1 MFFCILI
8 LIFFESKKIKLK
20 FLNNP
25 PISTR
30 SSIPLPGYFIME
42 ASVSSFSIWFKGIR
56 GKLLFSTFLPLV
68 AIAVVACFG
77 YYGLN
82 QFGNYL
88 DRAYGQITP
97 TVDSINKMNLAK
109 SDMLRFFWKCYG
121 MKNDLKPRVESIKRI
136 REAIVEYKANE
147 EIYNPLPQLE
157 KETPVDKAVKNAEV
171 EMFKGIDEILGLLEK
186 HTFETDEQAKML
198 VTGKY
203 LEYFNIVENG
213 LNEIAKMYTDLTKEQ
228 SVLARNERSSL
239 TSMIVLTASISVIG
253 LLAIMLFLASR
264 LAKSINSV
272 TLSLAN
278 SGTQVG
284 SASQQL
290 SSASQQLSSGA
301 TEAASSLEE
310 TVSSL
315 EELSSMVKLN
325 ADNAK
330 EASSLSQ
337 ASRKSAED
345 GEDEIKNL
353 IQAMTDISKSSKK
366 IEEIINVI
374 DDIAF
379 QTNLLALN
387 AAVEAARAGEQGKGF
402 AVVAEAVRNLAQ
414 RSASAA
420 KDITVLIK
428 DSVEQ
433 ISHGS
438 KIADQSGEVLKNI
451 VTSVKKVSDLNNEI
465 ASASA
470 EQSSGISQISKAMNE
485 LDQATQRNAA
495 SAEETAASSEE
506 MSAQAIE
513 LQGLVGELSVVID
526 GASSNNVSFKEDER
540 GTDNA
545 PPKNEKRKNN
555 VVPIIKAAPATKPS
569 SHAIPF
575 DEDLPGGGKVG
586 TTEGF

>member
-1 MFFCILI
+1 
-8 LIFFESKKIKLK
+8 
-20 FLNNP
+20 
-25 PISTR
+25 
-30 SSIPLPGYFIME
+30 ME
-42 ASVSSFSIWFKGIR
+42 AVVNSMVVWFRGLR
-56 GKLLFSTFLPLV
+56 GKLLFLVALPALVIVGLSMASFVQIKTLAGSLENASFVRLPLAQYSGDMDTAV
-68 AIAVVACFG
+68 NGTIRWLWVTHGAEGNVVERNKAIEKAKGELEKFKTAYEEFLKLPRPDKLKEMFKPVEENYKLFVENTNETLAIFAKATPKDDEAGKLNITTKIRQCVVPIGKALAEMDE
-77 YYGLN
+77 YRL
-82 QFGNYL
+82 Q
-88 DRAYGQITP
+88 
-97 TVDSINKMNLAK
+97 SAK
-109 SDMLRFFWKCYG
+109 S
-121 MKNDLKPRVESIKRI
+121 E
-136 REAIVEYKANE
+136 
-147 EIYNPLPQLE
+147 
-157 KETPVDKAVKNAEV
+157 AEV
-171 EMFKGIDEILGLLEK
+171 EIKSAHNVQTLLS
-186 HTFETDEQAKML
+186 
-198 VTGKY
+198 VTGV
-203 LEYFNIVENG
+203 ICS
-213 LNEIAKMYTDLTKEQ
+213 IA
-228 SVLARNERSSL
+228 
-239 TSMIVLTASISVIG
+239 IFFIG
-253 LLAIMLFLASR
+253 IFTASR
-264 LAKSINSV
+264 LARTLGLVTRSI
-272 TLSLAN
+272 AD
-278 SGTQVG
+278 SGTQVS

-345 GEDEIKNL
+345 GESEIRNL
-353 IQAMTDISKSSKK
+353 IGAMTDISKSSKK

-433 ISHGS
+433 ISNGS

-451 VTSVKKVSDLNNEI
+451 VNSVKKVSDLNNEI

-470 EQSSGISQISKAMNE
+470 EQSNGISQISKAMNE
-485 LDQATQRNAA
+485 LDQATQRNAS

-506 MSAQAIE
+506 MSSQALE
-513 LQGLVGELSVVID
+513 LQGLVGQLGSVID
-526 GASSNNVSFKEDER
+526 GGSSGPLPEAASRIEQPR
-540 GTDNA
+540 Y
-545 PPKNEKRKNN
+545 N
-555 VVPIIKAAPATKPS
+555 VVPMKKASETRPKASKPS
-569 SHAIPF
+569 KKSTSATNVIPF
-575 DEDLPGGGKVG
+575 DDDEPQNGKVG
-586 TTEGF
+586 TTDGF

>member
-1 MFFCILI
+1 M
-8 LIFFESKKIKLK
+8 
-20 FLNNP
+20 N
-25 PISTR
+25 
-30 SSIPLPGYFIME
+30 
-42 ASVSSFSIWFKGIR
+42 SFTLWFKGIR
-56 GKLLFSTFLPLV
+56 GRLLFLVALPMIIISGISITSYFQIGNLTHGLEQSNNVRLPLAQYSGDMDSSVNGTVRWLWV
-68 AIAVVACFG
+68 AHGAEGNVNERNNAV
-77 YYGLN
+77 
-82 QFGNYL
+82 
-88 DRAYGQITP
+88 
-97 TVDSINKMNLAK
+97 NK
-109 SDMLRFFWKCYG
+109 G
-121 MKNDLKPRVESIKRI
+121 KNE
-136 REAIVEYKANE
+136 
-147 EIYNPLPQLE
+147 LE
-157 KETPVDKAVKNAEV
+157 KFKTAYEKFTSLPRPEKLK
-171 EMFKGIDEILGLLEK
+171 EMFKPVEDNYKGFVDAVTETLGQLAKGTPKDDELAKLTITTKIRQAVAPMGKALDEMDQYRLETSKQEAHAEITSANTIQGILFAVGGLSTL
-186 HTFETDEQAKML
+186 A
-198 VTGKY
+198 
-203 LEYFNIVENG
+203 IV
-213 LNEIAKMYTDLTKEQ
+213 I
-228 SVLARNERSSL
+228 
-239 TSMIVLTASISVIG
+239 IG
-253 LLAIMLFLASR
+253 LFIASR
-264 LAKSINSV
+264 LANTLNNVTQSI
-272 TLSLAN
+272 AD
-278 SGTQVG
+278 SGSQVS

-345 GEDEIKNL
+345 GENEIRNL
-353 IQAMTDISKSSKK
+353 IGAMTDISKSSKK

-414 RSASAA
+414 RSAAAA

-451 VTSVKKVSDLNNEI
+451 VNSVKKVSDLNNEI

-470 EQSSGISQISKAMNE
+470 EQSNGISQISKAMNE

-513 LQGLVGELSVVID
+513 LQNLVGQLSSVID
-526 GASSNNVSFKEDER
+526 GGVQLSQAQSETKAQAPKKERYNVVPMKKA
-540 GTDNA
+540 A
-545 PPKNEKRKNN
+545 PPKQNKMTATPTASKSAKTDSASN
-555 VVPIIKAAPATKPS
+555 V
-569 SHAIPF
+569 IPF
-575 DEDLPGGGKVG
+575 DDDAPAENGKVG
-586 TTEGF
+586 TTDGF

>member
-1 MFFCILI
+1 M
-8 LIFFESKKIKLK
+8 
-20 FLNNP
+20 
-25 PISTR
+25 
-30 SSIPLPGYFIME
+30 G
-42 ASVSSFSIWFKGIR
+42 SFSIWFKGIR
-56 GKLLFSTFLPLV
+56 GKLLFSTVLPLV
-68 AIAVVACFG
+68 AVAVIAGFG
-77 YYGLN
+77 FHGVN
-82 QFGNYL
+82 QFGDYL
-88 DRAYGQITP
+88 DKAYGQITP
-97 TVDSINKMNLAK
+97 TVDSINKMNTAK
-109 SDMLRFFWKCYG
+109 SDILRFFWKCYG
-121 MKNDLKPRVESIKRI
+121 MKNDLPARTDSIKRI
-136 REAIVEYKANE
+136 HAAVAEYKMNE

-157 KETPVDKAVKNAEV
+157 KEVPIDKAVKTAEV
-171 EMFKGIDEILGLLEK
+171 EMFKGVNEILGLLEK
-186 HTFETDEQAKML
+186 HTFETDEQAKAL

-203 LEYFNIVENG
+203 LGYFNSVENG
-213 LNEIAKMYTDLTKEQ
+213 LNEIAKMYTEMTKEQ
-228 SVLARNERSSL
+228 SALAASERTSLSSLIVLAS
-239 TSMIVLTASISVIG
+239 VISVFG
-253 LLAIMLFLASR
+253 LFAIMMFLASR
-264 LAKSINSV
+264 LAKSINHV
-272 TLSLAN
+272 TQSLAN

-284 SASQQL
+284 SASRQL

-345 GEDEIKNL
+345 GENEIKNL
-353 IQAMTDISKSSKK
+353 IGAMTDISKSSKK

-485 LDQATQRNAA
+485 LDQATQRNAS

-506 MSAQAIE
+506 MSTQAVE
-513 LQGLVGELSVVID
+513 LQGLVGELSQVID
-526 GASSNNVSFKEDER
+526 GASNNVSYNEEYETYK
-540 GTDNA
+540 A
-545 PPKNEKRKNN
+545 QPKNEKAKNN
-555 VVPIIKAAPATKPS
+555 VVPIIKAAPKKPS
-569 SHAIPF
+569 VHVIPF
-575 DEDLPGGGKVG
+575 DEDLPGNGKVG

>member
-1 MFFCILI
+1 M
-8 LIFFESKKIKLK
+8 
-20 FLNNP
+20 
-25 PISTR
+25 
-30 SSIPLPGYFIME
+30 G
-42 ASVSSFSIWFKGIR
+42 SFAVWFRGLR
-56 GKLLFSTFLPLV
+56 GKLLFLVALPALVIMILSAASYTQISALTGSLENSNLVRLPLAQFSGDMDSAINGTIRWLWV
-68 AIAVVACFG
+68 AHGAEGNMTERTRAVDNAKKQLDGFKVG
-77 YYGLN
+77 YEEFTKLP
-82 QFGNYL
+82 
-88 DRAYGQITP
+88 RP
-97 TVDSINKMNLAK
+97 EK
-109 SDMLRFFWKCYG
+109 
-121 MKNDLKPRVESIKRI
+121 LK
-136 REAIVEYKANE
+136 
-147 EIYNPLPQLE
+147 
-157 KETPVDKAVKNAEV
+157 
-171 EMFKGIDEILGLLEK
+171 EMFKPVDDNYKAFLESVTEAIGFLAKGTPKDDEMAKTLITTKIRQSVAPMGKAMTEM
-186 HTFETDEQAKML
+186 DEVRLQMSKVESEAEIKSAHNVQVVL
-198 VTGKY
+198 SVTGI
-203 LEYFNIVENG
+203 LCT
-213 LNEIAKMYTDLTKEQ
+213 IALF
-228 SVLARNERSSL
+228 VLGIF
-239 TSMIVLTASISVIG
+239 M
-253 LLAIMLFLASR
+253 ASR
-264 LAKSINSV
+264 LAQTLGQVTQSISD
-272 TLSLAN
+272 
-278 SGTQVG
+278 SGTQVS

-345 GEDEIKNL
+345 GENEIRNL
-353 IQAMTDISKSSKK
+353 ISAMTDISKSSKK

-428 DSVEQ
+428 DSVDQ
-433 ISHGS
+433 ISQGS

-470 EQSSGISQISKAMNE
+470 EQSNGISQISKAMNE

-506 MSAQAIE
+506 MSAQAVE
-513 LQGLVGELSVVID
+513 LQGLVSQLSAVID
-526 GASSNNVSFKEDER
+526 GGATLNMPQQSVAPKKEKPR
-540 GTDNA
+540 Y
-545 PPKNEKRKNN
+545 N
-555 VVPIIKAAPATKPS
+555 VVPLKKSAPGPASERASTPKTTAKTTATNV
-569 SHAIPF
+569 IPF
-575 DEDLPGGGKVG
+575 DDDAPSQNGKVG
-586 TTEGF
+586 TTDGF

>member
-1 MFFCILI
+1 MG
-8 LIFFESKKIKLK
+8 S
-20 FLNNP
+20 
-25 PISTR
+25 
-30 SSIPLPGYFIME
+30 M
-42 ASVSSFSIWFKGIR
+42 SVWLSGLR
-56 GKLLFSTFLPLV
+56 GKLLFLVALPTAIIVGISAASYFQTGQLTKSIDSSNNIRLPLAQYSGDMDSSV
-68 AIAVVACFG
+68 NGTIRWLWVTNNAEGNVTERNNA
-77 YYGLN
+77 LN
-82 QFGNYL
+82 
-88 DRAYGQITP
+88 
-97 TVDSINKMNLAK
+97 KAK
-109 SDMLRFFWKCYG
+109 
-121 MKNDLKPRVESIKRI
+121 VE
-136 REAIVEYKANE
+136 
-147 EIYNPLPQLE
+147 LE
-157 KETPVDKAVKNAEV
+157 KFKSAYEKFTALPRPDKLK
-171 EMFKGIDEILGLLEK
+171 EMFKPVEDNYKPFLDAVGDTMAFLAKGTPKDDEAAKTLITTKIRASVAPIGKALTEMDDFRLEISK
-186 HTFETDEQAKML
+186 KESQE
-198 VTGKY
+198 
-203 LEYFNIVENG
+203 
-213 LNEIAKMYTDLTKEQ
+213 EIHAAQNTQ
-228 SVLARNERSSL
+228 
-239 TSMIVLTASISVIG
+239 TA
-253 LLAIMLFLASR
+253 LLAIGSVSTIALILIGLFIASR
-264 LAKSINSV
+264 LAGTLNQVTNSI
-272 TLSLAN
+272 AD
-278 SGTQVG
+278 SGSQVS

-345 GEDEIKNL
+345 GENEIRNL
-353 IQAMTDISKSSKK
+353 IGAMTDISKSSKK

-414 RSASAA
+414 RSAAAA

-451 VTSVKKVSDLNNEI
+451 VNSVKKVSDLNNEI

-470 EQSSGISQISKAMNE
+470 EQSNGISQISKAMNE

-513 LQGLVGELSVVID
+513 LQNLVGQLGSVID
-526 GASSNNVSFKEDER
+526 GGTIRHHKPATAPAPKKER
-540 GTDNA
+540 Y
-545 PPKNEKRKNN
+545 N
-555 VVPIIKAAPATKPS
+555 VVPLKQSTAVKSQKPGPATPKPAKQS
-569 SHAIPF
+569 GNASNVIPF
-575 DEDLPGGGKVG
+575 DDDAPAQNGKVG
-586 TTEGF
+586 TTDGF

>member
-1 MFFCILI
+1 M
-8 LIFFESKKIKLK
+8 
-20 FLNNP
+20 
-25 PISTR
+25 
-30 SSIPLPGYFIME
+30 SSL
-42 ASVSSFSIWFKGIR
+42 AVWFRGLR
-56 GKLLFSTFLPLV
+56 GKLLFLV
-68 AIAVVACFG
+68 A
-77 YYGLN
+77 L
-82 QFGNYL
+82 
-88 DRAYGQITP
+88 P
-97 TVDSINKMNLAK
+97 
-109 SDMLRFFWKCYG
+109 
-121 MKNDLKPRVESIKRI
+121 
-136 REAIVEYKANE
+136 AIV
-147 EIYNPLPQLE
+147 
-157 KETPVDKAVKNAEV
+157 
-171 EMFKGIDEILGLLEK
+171 
-186 HTFETDEQAKML
+186 
-198 VTGKY
+198 
-203 LEYFNIVENG
+203 IV
-213 LNEIAKMYTDLTKEQ
+213 
-228 SVLARNERSSL
+228 VLSSASYMQISSL
-239 TSMIVLTASISVIG
+239 TSSLETSNLVRLPLAQYSGDMDSAINGTIRWLWVAHGAEGNMAERTRAVENARKQLDAFKLGYEEFTKLPRPEKLKEMFRPVEENFKPFQESVSETLVFLAKGTPKDDEIAKVNITTKIRQAVGPMGKAMAEMDEYRLQMAKVDSANEISAAHNVQTILSVTGG
-253 LLAIMLFLASR
+253 LCTIALFLLGIFMASR
-264 LAKSINSV
+264 LAQMLGQVTQSISD
-272 TLSLAN
+272 
-278 SGTQVG
+278 SGTQVS

-345 GEDEIKNL
+345 GENEIRNL
-353 IQAMTDISKSSKK
+353 IGAMTDISKSSKK

-433 ISHGS
+433 ISNGS

-470 EQSSGISQISKAMNE
+470 EQSNGISQISKAMNE
-485 LDQATQRNAA
+485 LDQATQRNAS

-506 MSAQAIE
+506 MSAQAVE
-513 LQGLVGELSVVID
+513 LQGLVGQLSSVID
-526 GASSNNVSFKEDER
+526 GGGSGPLPQPAQPVAKKER
-540 GTDNA
+540 Y
-545 PPKNEKRKNN
+545 N
-555 VVPIIKAAPATKPS
+555 VVPMKKPASTSAHKTSSAPSPKS
-569 SHAIPF
+569 SSPTNVIPF
-575 DEDLPGGGKVG
+575 DDDAPSQNGKVG
-586 TTEGF
+586 TTDGF

>member
-1 MFFCILI
+1 MGSMTVWLSG
-8 LIFFESKKIKLK
+8 L
-20 FLNNP
+20 
-25 PISTR
+25 
-30 SSIPLPGYFIME
+30 
-42 ASVSSFSIWFKGIR
+42 R
-56 GKLLFSTFLPLV
+56 GKLLFLVALPAAIIIGISATSYFQIENLIQSVDRANNVRLPL
-68 AIAVVACFG
+68 A
-77 YYGLN
+77 
-82 QFGNYL
+82 QFSG
-88 DRAYGQITP
+88 DM
-97 TVDSINKMNLAK
+97 DSSVN
-109 SDMLRFFWKCYG
+109 G
-121 MKNDLKPRVESIKRI
+121 SIRWLW
-136 REAIVEYKANE
+136 VTN
-147 EIYNPLPQLE
+147 
-157 KETPVDKAVKNAEV
+157 NAEGNV
-171 EMFKGIDEILGLLEK
+171 TERNNALNKVKVEVEKFKAAFEKFVALPRPEKLKEMFKPVEDNYKSFLDAVSETSALLAKGTPKDDEA
-186 HTFETDEQAKML
+186 AKNL
-198 VTGKY
+198 IVTK
-203 LEYFNIVENG
+203 IR
-213 LNEIAKMYTDLTKEQ
+213 Q
-228 SVLARNERSSL
+228 SVAPMGKALAEMDDYRLEVAKKESQEEMLASQNIKN
-239 TSMIVLTASISVIG
+239 TLTAVCAISTLA
-253 LLAIMLFLASR
+253 LLFVGLFLASR
-264 LAKSINSV
+264 LAGTLNQVTNSI
-272 TLSLAN
+272 AD
-278 SGTQVG
+278 SGSQVS

-345 GEDEIKNL
+345 GESEIRSL
-353 IQAMTDISKSSKK
+353 IGAMTDISKSSKK

-414 RSASAA
+414 RSAAAA

-451 VTSVKKVSDLNNEI
+451 VNSVKKVSDLNNEI

-470 EQSSGISQISKAMNE
+470 EQSNGISQISKAMNE

-513 LQGLVGELSVVID
+513 LQNLVGQLGSVID
-526 GASSNNVSFKEDER
+526 GGTIRNPSSSHP
-540 GTDNA
+540 T
-545 PPKNEKRKNN
+545 PPKKERYN
-555 VVPIIKAAPATKPS
+555 VVPMKHSAPKSTMKPGPAS
-569 SHAIPF
+569 PKKQSESASNVIPF
-575 DEDLPGGGKVG
+575 DDDSSAQNGKVG
-586 TTEGF
+586 TTDGF